1 MADVR
6 HNLRFGHFVGRFH
19 RDVVSAGLLFL
30 ESLFQFALGLAG
42 TKDQNRSSI
51 TNISNN
57 LVVVACEI
65 PGVSSLARIIG
76 RNFLVFEPTNRRF
89 AGTPKLLLHIGL
101 DALCFFSIF

>member
-19 RDVVSAGLLFL
+19 RDDVSAGALYL

-42 TKDQNRSSI
+42 TKDQNRSSM
-51 TNISNN
+51 TKMSND
-57 LVVVACEI
+57 LVVVAREI

-76 RNFLVFEPTNRRF
+76 RNFLAFKPANGRI
-89 AGTPKLLLHIGL
+89 AGAPKLLLHIGL
-101 DALCFFSIF
+101 DALCFLPSF